1 MSERVIVVGGSIA
14 GLGAAIGLAHRG
26 FDVTIVEPER
36 GPDTDDGDEAF
47 RSWDRRQV
55 PQFRQGHIF
64 QARARNL
71 LLQYAPE
78 VLDRLGGDGIE
89 TVNLFKMM
97 APPERWRPED
107 DDFEGLLTRRPAFE
121 LALRRIA
128 EAEPGVRFRCP
139 ASAADLLFADGVV
152 PTVRGVR
159 LDDGSELQA
168 EVVLDCGGRRTNVPR
183 RLAAAGTA
191 VPERSQDCGITYYS
205 RYFRLAAG
213 SEMPLFA
220 ITAVN
225 REVPGAMQ
233 VMGFPGD
240 KGTFGLCLAP
250 RSGDAELRMLRHNW
264 AWEAAVRAVP
274 SLPDWIDPLTA
285 SPITDVEVM
294 TGHRNIRRHY
304 VVDGEPV
311 VLGLLAVGDSL
322 CTTNPAYG
330 WGTSMALTYA
340 FAAVEVLAGHQG
352 DPRGAA
358 LAYEEAVAP
367 EADAV
372 FRESSSMDRV
382 RSYQWEGIEVPEWD
396 RIEFDRQDLIR
407 RGVGYGATRDPVL
420 GRAFMRRSNLLDRP
434 DAVLDDP
441 EVLEHAITMRA
452 RLDERTA
459 SRPEPSR
466 EDILAAIAIAASAAG
481 V

>member
-1 MSERVIVVGGSIA
+1 MAERVIVVGGSIA
-14 GLGAAIGLAHRG
+14 GLGAAIGLARRG
-26 FDVTIVEPER
+26 FDVTIVERER

-71 LLQYAPE
+71 LLQHAPE
-78 VLDRLGGDGIE
+78 VVDRLGVDGIE
-89 TVNLFKMM
+89 TVNLFKML
-97 APPERWRPED
+97 APPDLWLPED

-121 LALRRIA
+121 LALRRVA

-139 ASAADLLFADGVV
+139 ASASGLLFGDGDI

-159 LDDGSELQA
+159 LDDGSELRA
-168 EVVLDCGGRRTNVPR
+168 EMVFDCGGRRTYVPR
-183 RLAAAGTA
+183 WLAAAA
-191 VPERSQDCGITYYS
+191 VPETSQDCGITYYS

-213 SEMPLFA
+213 SGMPMFA
-220 ITAVN
+220 IVAVN
-225 REVPGAMQ
+225 REVPRAMQ
-233 VMGFPGD
+233 VIGFPGD
-240 KGTFGLCLAP
+240 KGAFGLCLAP
-250 RSGDAELRMLRHNW
+250 RAGDAELRVLRHNW
-264 AWEAAVRAVP
+264 AWEAAASAVP
-274 SLPDWIDPLTA
+274 SLPAWIDPSTA
-285 SPITDVEVM
+285 SPITDVDVM

-304 VVDGEPV
+304 LVDGEPV

-322 CTTNPAYG
+322 CTTNPTYG
-330 WGTSMALTYA
+330 WGASMALTYA
-340 FAAVEVLAGHQG
+340 FAAVEVLAAHQG
-352 DPRGAA
+352 DPRGTA

-372 FRESSSMDRV
+372 YRESAAMDRV
-382 RSYQWEGIEVPEWD
+382 RSYRWEGLEVPEWD
-396 RIEFDRQDLIR
+396 RNEVERQDLIG

-420 GRAFMRRSNLLDRP
+420 GRAFLRRSNLLDRP

-441 EVLEHAITMRA
+441 EVVEHAITMRA
-452 RLDERTA
+452 RLDDRTA
-459 SRPEPSR
+459 SQPGPSR
-466 EDILAAIAIAASAAG
+466 EDILAAIASAASATLPS